1 LLTLTGHNKK
11 QHVLHLAPKVCR
23 DVSSKRQVTLQPPT
37 MLDSGARIKL
47 VLDFQRLQNV
57 TKVAQLN
64 GTSRETARHWY
75 PGESKRACYWVQKGH
90 RPRVKKVNNPMA
102 VNVYAGITKLGI
114 TKLHFVAGTSKQQ
127 SHHRNLKGQ
136 PARNITKS
144 EYKDV
149 LEMTLLPWG
158 DLNFRAKGCTKW
170 IFQQDNDPTHRIAM
184 ATIQAWNKAHP
195 GCEVSLLPAWP
206 GNSPDLS
213 PIENLWAWAQ
223 AKVDAAGCKS
233 FEEFKNCVESTL
245 ETVPPKMLLALVN
258 SMTTRLKMCIKNGG
272 YKTGY

>member
-1 LLTLTGHNKK
+1 MEFAKACNKNHINWATVMFTDRK
-11 QHVLHLAPKVCR
+11 KFYF
-23 DVSSKRQVTLQPPT
+23 K
-37 MLDSGARIKL
+37 
-47 VLDFQRLQNV
+47 F
-57 TKVAQLN
+57 
-64 GTSRETARHWY
+64 
-75 PGESKRACYWVQKGH
+75 PGEQKKACYWVEKGH

-102 VNVYAGITKLGI
+102 VNVYAGITKFGI

-127 SHHRNLKGQ
+127 PQHKNLKGQ

-149 LEMTLLPWG
+149 LEKTLLFWG
-158 DLNFRAKGCTKW
+158 DKKFRAKGCTRW

-223 AKVDAAGCKS
+223 AKVDATGCKT
-233 FEEFKNCVESTL
+233 FEEFKQCVESTL
-245 ETVPPKMLLALVN
+245 ETVPPKMLQALVN
-258 SMTTRLKMCIKNGG
+258 NMKARLKICIENGG
-272 YKTGY
+272 DKTGY